1 MTEENLS
8 LSNSVK
14 SEVPRARARFIAQS
28 IQLEESDAPGVVSI
42 GILTTAILC
51 IAGLIWAYVTPVNEV
66 AITQGEVVP
75 SGNNHVVQHLEGGIV
90 KEIYIDDGQFV
101 EKGDVLIKIEP
112 SASESDLE
120 QIKTRHALLE
130 IQQIRLKA
138 ILDNTKPNF
147 NKYNKVYPNLVYSEQ
162 EIYFAQLRSH
172 ESQKQVA
179 STQIK
184 QREEELQREK
194 NNLVYLKRELDAL
207 KQQVEMREGLARQG
221 FVSRAEYLD
230 RTAELAETE
239 TEYQQTLSS
248 INVSKKA
255 VEQAK
260 QALADLENKFSENI
274 NLEAGRVSGELAE
287 LDKNL
292 VKLSDRVYRL
302 DIKAPVSGVVKGL
315 VVNTIHSVIKPGET
329 IMEIIPI
336 GDELIVESQV
346 ATTDIGHI
354 YIGQEAEVKVNSFD
368 PHRFGTVMGEV
379 QQISASTFID
389 EQSNPYFLATI
400 ALNRDYLG
408 TNSNQY
414 RIIPGMTVQAD
425 IKTGEKSV
433 LDYLLKPVYRGFQN
447 AFQER

>member
-1 MTEENLS
+1 MTEESLS

-75 SGNNHVVQHLEGGIV
+75 SGNHHVVQHFEGGIV
-90 KEIYIDDGQFV
+90 KEIYIDDGQLV

-120 QIKTRHALLE
+120 QIKTRHALLK
-130 IQQIRLKA
+130 IQQIRLES
-138 ILDNTKPNF
+138 IIDNTKPNF
-147 NKYNKVYPNLVYSEQ
+147 DEYKNAYSNLVSSEQ
-162 EIYFAQLRSH
+162 KIYFAQNRSH

-184 QREEELQREK
+184 QREEELLRERNK
-194 NNLVYLKRELDAL
+194 LVYLKRELDAL
-207 KQQVEMREGLARQG
+207 KLQVEMREELANQG

-248 INVSKKA
+248 INVSTKA
-255 VEQAK
+255 VEEAK
-260 QALADLENKFSENI
+260 QALIELENKFNENI
-274 NLEAGRVSGELAE
+274 NLEAGKISGELAE
-287 LDKNL
+287 LEKNL

-302 DIKAPVSGVVKGL
+302 DIKAPVSGIVKGL
-315 VVNTIHSVIKPGET
+315 MVNTIHSVIKPGAT
-329 IMEIIPI
+329 IMEIIPV
-336 GDELIVESQV
+336 GDELIVESKV

-354 YIGQEAEVKVNSFD
+354 YIGQEAEVKVNSYD
-368 PHRFGTVMGEV
+368 PHRFGTVIGEV

-389 EQSNPYFLATI
+389 EENNPYFRATI
-400 ALNRDYLG
+400 GLDKDYLG
-408 TNSNQY
+408 SNPGQH